1 MSDRE
6 RAVAGAWP
14 DTLPPPPGEGWLTF
28 ERALRLVAVTVMLSV
43 VVAAS
48 VGLLGVRSRSAS
60 GEAGGVEATVEYAHV
75 ARPGLAAPFSVTVA
89 SRDGTALPSSLE
101 VAVGLDYMGL
111 FDENG
116 LDPQPASE
124 HTDSGDL
131 VWSFEVP
138 QGVDE
143 FAVSFDGRIEPAVQW
158 RRSGRVVVTV
168 GDRQVADVAIT
179 TWVAP

>member
-1 MSDRE
+1 MSDTQRE
-6 RAVAGAWP
+6 DAGARP

-28 ERALRLVAVTVMLSV
+28 ERALRLLAVIVMLSV
-43 VVAAS
+43 VVGAAT
-48 VGLLGVRSRSAS
+48 GMLGVRSRTAS

-75 ARPGLAAPFSVTVA
+75 VRPGLAAPFSVTVA
-89 SRDGTALPSSLE
+89 SRDRTPLPSPLE
-101 VAVGLDYMGL
+101 VAVGLDYMEL

-116 LDPQPASE
+116 LDPQPTSE
-124 HTDSGDL
+124 HTDAGDL

-138 QGVDE
+138 PEIHE

-158 RRSGRVVVTV
+158 RRSGRVLVTV